1 MTTIDAATPESP
13 LEALLR
19 PLDVDL
25 TRIVELT
32 NDFTETFT
40 HLAAHSLDQF
50 LATPISESILRPA
63 PGRDYGRGGT
73 NLRVGFIE
81 LSGAQDDRHL
91 ERLLEQSWSIQ
102 NHLKSENSESLFSW
116 IGARIAEVV
125 AKGCEAFN
133 LPPTTPIPMGV
144 TFSFPIHQSSLS
156 EATLLPMG
164 KGFAITSHLDLGAH
178 LTRGYDQHRTPGLPP
193 SASPPSPTTPLHP
206 SKQPA
211 AICVVP
217 GDLAADRVRI
227 AVNTEWGINGTA
239 PPLRRLGFVTR
250 WDEALDAAG
259 EAPGFQPLEYMTA
272 GRYLGELARLV
283 FLEYLAAAE
292 GVDAEVLP
300 AGLRQRFGL
309 TTTFASFVFPGGPR
323 GPVVEQL
330 GAEFPPA
337 EGTGFRWTEAHGDAL
352 HRIAKAIERRA
363 AGIVAAATVGLLRS
377 AGEIPDQVTGGEV
390 EELVVG
396 YTGGCIQY
404 FQDYLKDAQGFLDG
418 IMEAYKPMRVRL
430 SPCHDGGITGAGIL
444 VPAAMAGE
452 EVRN

>member
-1 MTTIDAATPESP
+1 
-13 LEALLR
+13 
-19 PLDVDL
+19 
-25 TRIVELT
+25 
-32 NDFTETFT
+32 
-40 HLAAHSLDQF
+40 
-50 LATPISESILRPA
+50 
-63 PGRDYGRGGT
+63 
-73 NLRVGFIE
+73 
-81 LSGAQDDRHL
+81 
-91 ERLLEQSWSIQ
+91 
-102 NHLKSENSESLFSW
+102 
-116 IGARIAEVV
+116 
-125 AKGCEAFN
+125 
-133 LPPTTPIPMGV
+133 MGV
-144 TFSFPIHQSSLS
+144 AFSFPIHQSSLS
-156 EATLLPMG
+156 EATLLSMG

-193 SASPPSPTTPLHP
+193 LRIAAITNDAVATFVSFLYRFRAAPRQKAAMGLIVGTGCNATIALPLRSLHP

-217 GDLAADRVRI
+217 GDLAAGDRVRI

-239 PPLRRLGFVTR
+239 PPLRRLGLVTR

-283 FLEYLAAAE
+283 FVEYLAAVE
-292 GVDAEVLP
+292 GVDAKVLP

-309 TTTFASFVFPGGPR
+309 TTTFASFVFPGGPK
-323 GPVVEQL
+323 GPVLEQL
-330 GAEFPPA
+330 GAEFLPE

-377 AGEIPDQVTGGEV
+377 AGEIPDPGTGGEV

-404 FQDYLKDAQGFLDG
+404 FQDYLEDAQGFLDG